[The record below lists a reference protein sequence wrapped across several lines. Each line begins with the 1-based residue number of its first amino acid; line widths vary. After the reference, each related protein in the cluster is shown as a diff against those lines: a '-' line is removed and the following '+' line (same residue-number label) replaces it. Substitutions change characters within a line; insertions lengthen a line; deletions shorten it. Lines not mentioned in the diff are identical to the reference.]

1 MNDETILTAAGI
13 SKTFYTGG
21 VELRILKGVD
31 LRVKKGEILAVHG
44 SSGAGKST
52 LLHIL
57 GLLDKPDDGSVT
69 LDGKELYKLDGR
81 EQARIR
87 SMEIGFVFQFYH
99 LLPDLTAR
107 ENAMLPMMVSET
119 AISWSRARSEAH
131 SKAEHYLK
139 LVGLG
144 GRLEHRPFQ
153 LSGGERQ
160 RVAIARAL
168 VNSPKIV
175 FCDEP
180 TGNLD
185 ADTSRE
191 VQALLWELRDELGST
206 FVIVTHDEQV
216 ARLADRVVKLVDGK
230 IAQK

>member
-1 MNDETILTAAGI
+1 MNSEIILAAEGI
-13 SKTFYTGG
+13 NKTFFTGG
-21 VELRILKGVD
+21 VELRILKGAD
-31 LRVKKGEILAVHG
+31 LKVKKGEILAIHG

-57 GLLDKPDDGSVT
+57 GLLDRPDGGIVV
-69 LDGKELYKLDGR
+69 LDGKSLYELDGV
-81 EQARIR
+81 EQARVR

-99 LLPDLTAR
+99 LLPDLTAL

-119 AISWSRARSEAH
+119 MLSWSKARSEAR

-191 VQALLWELRDELGST
+191 VQALIWELRDELGLT

-216 ARLADRVVKLVDGK
+216 ARLADRVVKLADGK
-230 IAQK
+230 IH